1 MTTSST
7 VQEVARQFARAI
19 DVEDYRAAGKLLAG
33 ACIYAFRGR
42 RMVGRDKILD
52 SFAQS
57 EEWTKRTFDEVC
69 HDNSVQLVSETMVR
83 VRYIDDVTC
92 DEQRLHH
99 QSEQLLEV
107 DPERGVI
114 THITHV
120 DLPGETQ
127 KLDLF
132 MRRCG
137 LG

>member
-1 MTTSST
+1 MTTTNS

-19 DVEDYRAAGKLLAG
+19 DVEDYKAAGKLLAG
-33 ACIYAFRGR
+33 AAVYAFRGK

-52 SFAQS
+52 SFSKS

-69 HDNSVQLVSETMVR
+69 HDSSIRPVSETVVR
-83 VRYIDDVTC
+83 VRYIDDVSSGGS
-92 DEQRLHH
+92 RLHH

-132 MRRCG
+132 MKQCG

>member
-1 MTTSST
+1 MTTSTT

-19 DVEDYRAAGKLLAG
+19 DVEDYKAAGKLLAG
-33 ACIYAFRGR
+33 AAIYAFRGR

-52 SFAQS
+52 SFEQS
-57 EEWTKRTFDEVC
+57 EEWTKRTFDEVY
-69 HDNSVQLVSETMVR
+69 HDNSIRPVSETMVR

-92 DEQRLHH
+92 KEHRLHH
-99 QSEQLLEV
+99 QSEQLLEI

-132 MRRCG
+132 MKQCG